1 MSSLSFGET
10 MVLILIAWI
19 IVIVGMNVA
28 KLVRGVLR
36 RIFGNVEALRLTA
49 ADSSAIDCVTSCTV
63 TL

>member
-1 MSSLSFGET
+1 